1 MLKNDSYIF
10 EVNLMVIEVYLK
22 KNDIMKFIIKVFY
35 IIYIVSKLFI

>member
-35 IIYIVSKLFI
+35 ILYIVSKLFI